1 VKRERERGR
10 EREREGKIKEEEN
23 NNSRNKFLTPQTL
36 FITKSR
42 TSKLEK
48 ERKISMN

>member
-1 VKRERERGR
+1 MIR
-10 EREREGKIKEEEN
+10 EREREGKIKEEKN

-36 FITKSR
+36 FIEKSG

-48 ERKISMN
+48 KERFQ

>member
-1 VKRERERGR
+1 VIRGR
-10 EREREGKIKEEEN
+10 EGKRREEKN

-36 FITKSR
+36 FIKKSR